1 MMSDILFYDGPCSLC
16 NYTVTKV
23 IKHSNKRGEQLKFAS
38 IDGETA
44 LTMLPK
50 NLRTKPYPGVV
61 LISSGHLSFGAKAVR
76 NLKPFL
82 RFPFS
87 FLVLLMPS
95 IVYRIISK
103 NRSFISSKISF
114 QCPLNNNTERFLP

>member
-23 IKHSNKRGEQLKFAS
+23 IKHSNERGEQLKFAS
-38 IDGETA
+38 IDGVTA
-44 LTMLPK
+44 LNMLPK

-61 LISSGHLSFGAKAVR
+61 LICSGHLSFGAKAVR

-103 NRSFISSKISF
+103 NRSFISSKISL